1 MPISA
6 KDGFNSAME
15 RADHLLKLYAVLHD
29 TRKRDVRRDWANTF
43 KHQMQW
49 PLTEKI
55 VRVDGENS
63 LLILRES
70 AGIDRTHFAHDYL
83 SELLRATI
91 AAAVSALD
99 RYMHDII
106 VEKSWT
112 LLSRPEG
119 DVPKELRKLAVPILS
134 AKKALE
140 QLRSDNESRPGHIL
154 KQAIQA
160 ALHEEY
166 TFQNSSS
173 IEKGAKML
181 GIQDFWGEIV
191 KHLPDKQMKGD
202 VQKKLKEIITRRN
215 QIVHEA
221 DLIRKTS
228 AKKITVREIDL
239 DTTKEYVSWIRAF
252 VSAIN
257 EVAMETFRAKSK
269 SKTEKRGIKKK
280 S

>member
-1 MPISA
+1 MPITA
-6 KDGFNSAME
+6 IDGFNSAME
-15 RADHLLKLYAVLHD
+15 RANHLLKLYAVLHD
-29 TRKRDVRRDWANTF
+29 TRKRDVRNDWAEKF
-43 KHQMQW
+43 KALMNW
-49 PLTEKI
+49 PASEKI

-70 AGIDRTHFAHDYL
+70 ASIDRTHFTHDYL

-91 AAAVSALD
+91 VAAVSAVD

-112 LLSRPEG
+112 LLCRPEG

-181 GIQDFWGEIV
+181 GIQDFWGEVI
-191 KHLPDKQMKGD
+191 KHLSDKPIKGD
-202 VQKKLKEIITRRN
+202 VQKKLKEITTRRN

-257 EVAMETFRAKSK
+257 DVAMETFRAKSK